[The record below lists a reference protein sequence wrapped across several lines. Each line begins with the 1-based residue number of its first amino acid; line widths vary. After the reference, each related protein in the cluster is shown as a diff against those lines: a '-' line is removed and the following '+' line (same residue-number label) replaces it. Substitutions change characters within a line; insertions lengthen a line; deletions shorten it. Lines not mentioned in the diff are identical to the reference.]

1 MTAPER
7 WRQRAA
13 RVRGLALAPLAAHL
27 GYRPDPSHRQRW
39 RRPGSVLALSAT
51 RFFDHAQGRGGGGA
65 IDLVMHAEGASFAA
79 AVEFLETRLGTLPPA
94 AAPAPRPR
102 PAGPHLPPPVAAC
115 WPTVR
120 AFLHTARGLDLRL
133 LAHCRHQGLL
143 YADSRRNAVFVCRD
157 AHGTVTGAE
166 LVGTQPAPGSRPFK
180 ALAPGSRKASG
191 GFWLPPRRGPPTAL
205 LLVES
210 ALDALAALQTPP
222 PGLPPTTLLASTAG
236 VTPSWPPWLH
246 AWPHLLPLCGFDADP
261 AGDRAAAALQLHCP
275 ALQRFRPRGAKDW
288 NDLLRPAQPS

>member
-1 MTAPER
+1 
-7 WRQRAA
+7 
-13 RVRGLALAPLAAHL
+13 
-27 GYRPDPSHRQRW
+27 
-39 RRPGSVLALSAT
+39 
-51 RFFDHAQGRGGGGA
+51 
-65 IDLVMHAEGASFAA
+65 MHATSSHFAA
-79 AVEFLETRLGTLPPA
+79 AVEFLKARLGTLPTA
-94 AAPAPRPR
+94 AAPKLR
-102 PAGPHLPPPVAAC
+102 PAWPHLPPPVEPC

-133 LAHCRHQGLL
+133 LARCRHQGLL
-143 YADSRRNAVFVCRD
+143 YADSRRHAVFVCRD
-157 AHGTVTGAE
+157 SQGTVTGAE
-166 LVGTQPAPGSRPFK
+166 LVGTHP
-180 ALAPGSRKASG
+180 APGSRKARG

-261 AGDRAAAALQLHCP
+261 AGDRAAAALQRHCP
-275 ALQRFRPRGAKDW
+275 ALRRFRPRGAKDW